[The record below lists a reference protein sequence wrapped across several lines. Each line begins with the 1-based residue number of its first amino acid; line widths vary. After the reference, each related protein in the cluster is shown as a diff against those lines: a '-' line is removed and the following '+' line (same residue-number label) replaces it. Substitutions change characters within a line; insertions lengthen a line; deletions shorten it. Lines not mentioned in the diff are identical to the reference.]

1 MTEESRRDWRT
12 IDAVIP
18 ASESLTNEIDLG
30 GSRLVGIQMPAAWT
44 AAAISFAVSP
54 EPDTLNLMPARPG
67 DILADAD
74 FAFWAGLIGTETVA
88 ASTTYWRPPKAL
100 RVDVPGGVENEG
112 VYSPQV
118 PVHRLTDYVGTVYL
132 TGTVGM
138 TVELTVAWYTGAG
151 AFVSEEPPE
160 VLALSAAWQRAYI
173 PVNSEATAAY
183 AVIRIRTETGAGA
196 QGGTFY
202 MDGVQLEADGGPGTP
217 TAWIPGGGTWGTPTD
232 AAGNQIAVVAPLVN
246 EFITLAPE
254 ATAGFRFI
262 RVRSGAFGAAVAQ
275 GAARTIM
282 LVVRPI

>member
-54 EPDTLNLMPARPG
+54 EAGTANLMPARPG

-74 FAFWAGLIGTETVA
+74 FAFWTKLIGTETVA
-88 ASTTYWRPPKAL
+88 ASTIFWHGPKAL
-100 RVDVPGGVENEG
+100 SIITPGGVVNEG
-112 VYSPQV
+112 TYSPQV
-118 PVHRLTDYVGTVYL
+118 PVHRSTAYTASCYLRGAVAGGTV
-132 TGTVGM
+132 
-138 TVELTVAWYTGAG
+138 EIAIAWYTGAG
-151 AFVSEEPPE
+151 AFISETAVP
-160 VLALSAAWQRAYI
+160 VVTTLTTSYQRAHVHETS
-173 PVNSEATAAY
+173 PATAAY
-183 AVIRIRTETGAGA
+183 ALLRVRTRSAPAGA
-196 QGGTFY
+196 QAITFY
-202 MDGVQLEADGGPGTP
+202 LDAVQIEAAAVET
-217 TAWIPGGGTWGTPTD
+217 TWVAGGGTWGNPTD
-232 AAGNQIAVVAPLVN
+232 GAGNIIAVVAPLVN
-246 EFITLAPE
+246 EYITLAPE

-275 GAARTIM
+275 AAARTIM